1 MIIIENNRG
10 GSMEKYIEDTT
21 LTREF
26 CKGQSAKLFKK
37 VKDTKKPLRV
47 TRNGK
52 DYVVILDFDEYIKM
66 VDKINSYGRSIGVR
80 KK

>member
-1 MIIIENNRG
+1 
-10 GSMEKYIEDTT
+10 MEKYIEDTT

-52 DYVVILDFDEYIKM
+52 DYVVILDFKEYIKM
-66 VDKINSYGRSIGVR
+66 VEKINLCERSIGVR